1 MLAVGLVYVG
11 LIAALVGGI
20 SLVKP
25 LALVG
30 IQSRLQGTFILALGL
45 LIAGVGWAFPAK
57 EVRVAVL
64 RTQLDRFVPVYQFN
78 EVHFIRVMAPKDRV
92 YRAIMAVTA
101 DEVFFFPPPA
111 SGRRVAPPGAPNHF
125 EPSEALPAP

>member
-64 RTQLDRFVPVYQFN
+64 RTQLDQFVPVYQFN
-78 EVHFIRVMAPKDRV
+78 EAHSMRVMAPKDRV
-92 YRAIMAVTA
+92 YRAISATRIRSRFTA
-101 DEVFFFPPPA
+101 I
-111 SGRRVAPPGAPNHF
+111 
-125 EPSEALPAP
+125 